1 MKPLAVLFFIVVVDL
16 LGFGI
21 IIPLFPYLAVRLGAT
36 PEQITPILGVYSLFQ
51 FIAAP
56 LWGRLS
62 DRIGRRPVLMT
73 SMLGAAV
80 SYLILAYADSIA
92 WLIVS
97 RALGGFMAGNIS
109 AAMAYA
115 SDVTT
120 DEDRARGLGTVGA
133 AIGIGFML
141 GPALGGLLA
150 GENLARATFE
160 LPALVAAGCSVAAF
174 IAVLLW
180 LPESHTAEHRARHA
194 HERGPR
200 TAWRRILERP
210 ALVMLIG
217 AVLLVTIAHAMLESI
232 IAIWAMDRLNLG
244 PRRLGL
250 FLLLMGALV
259 VLMQGGAAGR
269 LARAFGEKRVAV
281 AGVTSYLLGLGLLAL
296 ADDIGVM
303 IGGGVLC
310 GLGLGAYLPSLSSL
324 ASKQAQPS
332 ERGVVMGTYQSA
344 TSLARIIGPMVSG
357 SLYTAISFRAPFT
370 VGILVALPAL
380 WLIVQSQ
387 RVTVT
392 ARALREHG

>member
-1 MKPLAVLFFIVVVDL
+1 MKPLVALFFIVVVDL

-21 IIPLFPYLAVRLGAT
+21 IIPLFPYVAVRLGAT
-36 PEQITPILGVYSLFQ
+36 PEQITPILGVYSLCQ

-62 DRIGRRPVLMT
+62 DRVGRRPVLMS
-73 SMLGAAV
+73 SMLGGAV
-80 SYLILAYADSIA
+80 SYLMLAYADGIG
-92 WLIVS
+92 WLIAS
-97 RALGGFMAGNIS
+97 RAVGGFMAGNIS

-115 SDVTT
+115 ADVTS
-120 DEDRARGLGTVGA
+120 DEDRARGLGAVGA

-150 GENLARATFE
+150 GDDLREVSLQ
-160 LPALVAAGCSVAAF
+160 LPALVAAGSSVFAY

-180 LPESHTAEHRARHA
+180 LPESHTAEHRARRE
-194 HERGPR
+194 HEREPR
-200 TAWRRILERP
+200 TAWRRVINRP
-210 ALVMLIG
+210 ALAMLVA

-232 IAIWAMDRLNLG
+232 IAIWAMDRLSVG
-244 PRRLGL
+244 PRRLGF

-269 LARAFGEKRVAV
+269 LAHEFGEKRVAV
-281 AGVTSYLLGLGLLAL
+281 AGVVTYLFGLALLAT
-296 ADDIGVM
+296 ADDVAFM
-303 IGGGVLC
+303 IGGGALC

-324 ASKQAQPS
+324 TSKQADPS

-357 SLYTAISFRAPFT
+357 TLYAAISFRAPY
-370 VGILVALPAL
+370 VLGIVVAAPAL
-380 WLIVQSQ
+380 WLIIQSQ
-387 RVTVT
+387 RVGA
-392 ARALREHG
+392 ARRMANA

>member
-1 MKPLAVLFFIVVVDL
+1 
-16 LGFGI
+16 
-21 IIPLFPYLAVRLGAT
+21 
-36 PEQITPILGVYSLFQ
+36 
-51 FIAAP
+51 
-56 LWGRLS
+56 
-62 DRIGRRPVLMT
+62 
-73 SMLGAAV
+73 
-80 SYLILAYADSIA
+80 
-92 WLIVS
+92 
-97 RALGGFMAGNIS
+97 
-109 AAMAYA
+109 
-115 SDVTT
+115 
-120 DEDRARGLGTVGA
+120 
-133 AIGIGFML
+133 ML

-150 GENLARATFE
+150 GENLERATFE
-160 LPALVAAGCSVAAF
+160 LPALVAAVCSVAAF

-180 LPESHTAEHRARHA
+180 LPESHTAEHRARHE

-210 ALVMLIG
+210 ALLMLIG

-324 ASKQAQPS
+324 ASKQAEPS

-370 VGILVALPAL
+370 VGLLVALPAL

-392 ARALREHG
+392 ARALRDHG

>member
-1 MKPLAVLFFIVVVDL
+1 MKPLLVLFFIVVVDL

-21 IIPLFPYLAVRLGAT
+21 IIPLFPYMAVRLGAT
-36 PEQITPILGVYSLFQ
+36 PEQITPILGVYSLCQ

-62 DRIGRRPVLMT
+62 DRIGRRPVLMS

-80 SYLILAYADSIA
+80 SYLMLAYGDSMS
-92 WLIVS
+92 WLIAS
-97 RALGGFMAGNIS
+97 RVLGGFMAGNIS

-115 SDVTT
+115 TDVTS

-150 GENLARATFE
+150 GENLQSASFE
-160 LPALVAAGCSVAAF
+160 LPALVAACSSVLAF
-174 IAVLLW
+174 IAVFLW
-180 LPESHTAEHRARHA
+180 LPESHTAEQRARHD
-194 HERGPR
+194 RVPR
-200 TAWRRILERP
+200 TAWRQVLARP
-210 ALVMLIG
+210 PLLMLIV
-217 AVLLVTIAHAMLESI
+217 AVLLVTIAHSMLESI

-244 PRRLGL
+244 PRRLGF
-250 FLLLMGALV
+250 FLLLMGSLV

-269 LARAFGEKRVAV
+269 LARTFGERKVA
-281 AGVTSYLLGLGLLAL
+281 ASGVTSYLLGLALLAL
-296 ADDIGVM
+296 ADDVALM
-303 IGGGVLC
+303 IGGGMLC

-324 ASKQAQPS
+324 ASKQASPS

-357 SLYTAISFRAPFT
+357 GLYAAVSFRAPFLA
-370 VGILVALPAL
+370 GIAVALPAL
-380 WLIVQSQ
+380 WLIMRSQ
-387 RVTVT
+387 RLSAESPAAGSHV
-392 ARALREHG
+392 

>member
-1 MKPLAVLFFIVVVDL
+1 MRALLVLFFIVVVDL

-21 IIPLFPYLAVRLGAT
+21 IIPLFPYMAVRLGAT
-36 PEQITPILGVYSLFQ
+36 PEQITPILGVYSLCQ

-73 SMLGAAV
+73 SMLGAAG

-92 WLIVS
+92 WLVVS
-97 RALGGFMAGNIS
+97 RVLGGFMAGNIS

-115 SDVTT
+115 ADVTS
-120 DEDRARGLGTVGA
+120 DENRARGLGIVGA
-133 AIGIGFML
+133 AIGVGFML

-150 GENLARATFE
+150 GENLATASFE
-160 LPALVAAGCSVAAF
+160 LPALVAAGCSVLAF

-180 LPESHTAEHRARHA
+180 LPESHTAEHRARHE
-194 HERGPR
+194 HDRGPR
-200 TAWRRILERP
+200 TAWRRLADRP
-210 ALVMLIG
+210 ALMMLIA
-217 AVLLVTIAHAMLESI
+217 AVLLVTIAHSMLESI
-232 IAIWAMDRLNLG
+232 IAIWAMDRLQLG
-244 PRRLGL
+244 PRKLGL
-250 FLLLMGALV
+250 FLLLMGLLV

-269 LARAFGEKRVAV
+269 LARQFGEKRVAV
-281 AGVTSYLLGLGLLAL
+281 WGVTSYLCGLALLAL
-296 ADDIGVM
+296 ADDVDVM

-324 ASKQAQPS
+324 ASKQADAS

-344 TSLARIIGPMVSG
+344 TSLARVIGPMVSG
-357 SLYTAISFRAPFT
+357 SLYVALSFRAPFIA
-370 VGILVALPAL
+370 GIVVALPAL

-387 RVTVT
+387 RAAVN
-392 ARALREHG
+392 ARAVRDHG

>member
-1 MKPLAVLFFIVVVDL
+1 
-16 LGFGI
+16 
-21 IIPLFPYLAVRLGAT
+21 
-36 PEQITPILGVYSLFQ
+36 
-51 FIAAP
+51 
-56 LWGRLS
+56 
-62 DRIGRRPVLMT
+62 MT
-73 SMLGAAV
+73 SMLGAAL

-115 SDVTT
+115 ADVTS
-120 DEDRARGLGTVGA
+120 DEDRARGLGTIGA

-141 GPALGGLLA
+141 GPAIGGLLA
-150 GENLARATFE
+150 GEDLQSASSE
-160 LPALVAAGCSVAAF
+160 VPALVAAGCSVLAF
-174 IAVLLW
+174 IAVLAW
-180 LPESHTAEHRARHA
+180 LPESHTAGHRAQHE

-200 TAWRRILERP
+200 TAWREILNRP
-210 ALVMLIG
+210 ALLMLIG
-217 AVLLVTIAHAMLESI
+217 AVLLVTIAHSLLESI
-232 IAIWAMDRLNLG
+232 IAIWAMDRLQLG

-281 AGVTSYLLGLGLLAL
+281 AGVASYALGLALLAL
-296 ADDIGVM
+296 ADDVGVM
-303 IGGGVLC
+303 IAGGVLC

-324 ASKQAQPS
+324 ASKQADAR

-357 SLYTAISFRAPFT
+357 SLYAAVSFRAPFT
-370 VGILVALPAL
+370 VGIVVALPAL

-387 RVTVT
+387 RFGVAPRTVRDQ
-392 ARALREHG
+392 A